1 MYWTK
6 KFQDSEYLEIQIF
19 VSLVL
24 CILWREKV
32 TLDEQKY
39 VILKKHINN
48 NKTRN
53 KDVAS

>member
-6 KFQDSEYLEIQIF
+6 KFQDCEYLCIAS
-19 VSLVL
+19 SLYSL
-24 CILWREKV
+24 EREKV